1 MPRVV
6 VRGLKLF
13 CRKKWFDCHASVLTV
28 NVEQSMKATHQE
40 FGGTSEE
47 GGGGGGGEGRGSVLP
62 SSHKKAKSP
71 SCLSPSFLKLFCY
84 YFPKSPK
91 VSPQLCKNI

>member
-47 GGGGGGGEGRGSVLP
+47 GGGGGGGRGGGQCSLAPIKKPNLP
-62 SSHKKAKSP
+62 AAFPRP
-71 SCLSPSFLKLFCY
+71 S
-84 YFPKSPK
+84 
-91 VSPQLCKNI
+91 

>member
-13 CRKKWFDCHASVLTV
+13 CRKKWFDCHASVLTG

-40 FGGTSEE
+40 FGGTSED
-47 GGGGGGGEGRGSVLP
+47 GGEG
-62 SSHKKAKSP
+62 
-71 SCLSPSFLKLFCY
+71 
-84 YFPKSPK
+84 
-91 VSPQLCKNI
+91 VSAP